1 MLALLEFLQGVND
14 RLDAGEN
21 EDYENYENY
30 EYECWVSCMKTLRR
44 LGGKKTLAIGC
55 EHP

>member
-1 MLALLEFLQGVND
+1 LEFLQGVND